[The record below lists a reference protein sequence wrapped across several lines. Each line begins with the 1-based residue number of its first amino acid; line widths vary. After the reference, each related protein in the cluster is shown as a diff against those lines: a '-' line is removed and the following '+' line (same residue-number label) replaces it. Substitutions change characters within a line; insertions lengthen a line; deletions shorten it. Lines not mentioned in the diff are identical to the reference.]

1 MIKDKSIHILMV
13 DDHQIIVEGYQQILD
28 SLSPKGIS
36 FIYETA
42 NTCDFAWEKI
52 KTQQYDLVILD
63 LNFPI
68 DPNQKI
74 VSGEALAIKIRQD
87 FPKVKIIIL
96 TGVSELAPLNHI
108 IKKINPEGF
117 LLKGETNSKEIYRC
131 IETVLDKNVYYSST
145 LHRILHSRIVNDLN
159 LDPYDR
165 KILEY
170 LSLGTKTKNLPN
182 HIPLSLRS
190 IEVRKKKLREIFDA
204 HDDETLLR
212 NARTTG
218 YL

>member
-1 MIKDKSIHILMV
+1 MTLDKSIHILMV

-28 SLSPKGIS
+28 SLSPTDRS
-36 FIYETA
+36 FVYETA
-42 NTCDFAWEKI
+42 NTCDLAWEKI
-52 KTQQYDLVILD
+52 KNRPYDLVLLD
-63 LNFPI
+63 LNFPV
-68 DPNQKI
+68 DTHQKI
-74 VSGEALAIKIRQD
+74 VSGEALAVKIRKE
-87 FPKVKIIIL
+87 FPQVKIIIL
-96 TGVSELAPLNHI
+96 TGVSELIPLNHI

-131 IETVLDKNVYYSST
+131 IDTLLDGNMYYSAT
-145 LHRILHSRIVNDLN
+145 VNRMLHSRFVNDLN
-159 LDPYDR
+159 LDDNDR

-170 LSLGTKTKNLPN
+170 LALGTKTKNLPN

-204 HDDETLLR
+204 RDDETLLR
-212 NARTTG
+212 NARTAG